1 MFSDNYYGGAK
12 APSAPGPETFPTK
25 PDYPV
30 PQINLHA
37 PPYSAERAAHQREL
51 YVTKKHTIPEK
62 MELYNASTKGKLDD
76 LKELLI
82 EKGYSITEE
91 VSKEGHFWTVLHY
104 ATHYGHVQTLEF
116 LLDHISQFEHFFDI
130 LNLQT
135 IEGKTPLFCSTLSG
149 DIKIET
155 KKQIIKL
162 LFDTYN
168 IDLSLRKAS
177 GEDLIDLARKN
188 NLYDFIALYC
198 LRED

>member
-1 MFSDNYYGGAK
+1 
-12 APSAPGPETFPTK
+12 
-25 PDYPV
+25 
-30 PQINLHA
+30 
-37 PPYSAERAAHQREL
+37 
-51 YVTKKHTIPEK
+51 
-62 MELYNASTKGKLDD
+62 MELYNASTKGRLDD

-104 ATHYGHVQTLEF
+104 ATHYGHVKTLEF
-116 LLDHISQFEHFFDI
+116 LLEHVSQMENFFDI

-149 DIKIET
+149 DIKIDI

-162 LFDTYN
+162 LFDTN
-168 IDLSLRKAS
+168 NVDLSLRKAS
-177 GEDLIDLARKN
+177 GEDLIDLSKKN
-188 NLYDFIALYC
+188 NLYDFVVLYC